1 MAFIQVTG
9 NTPLMYAAMEN
20 KLPLVKQMVML
31 GCNINSVNNEGYT
44 ALHLGSMYAKEALVT
59 FLLAK
64 EADPTITGGVSV
76 LQYHFD
82 AFSHHICFEIV
93 HVMSISASIRYQ
105 KS

>member
-1 MAFIQVTG
+1 MDLFKVTG

-20 KLPLVKQMVML
+20 KLTLFKQMIML

-44 ALHLGSMYAKEALVT
+44 ALHLGSMYAKEALVA
-59 FLLAK
+59 FLLTK
-64 EADPTITGGVSV
+64 EADPAITGGVSV

-82 AFSHHICFEIV
+82 AFSHHICIEIIN
-93 HVMSISASIRYQ
+93 VMSISAIIRYQ